1 MDSIEDNDIGSRFMM
16 DILLFTEHWDEV
28 TKEDALNKIQE
39 MTSKRDKVLNLINK
53 TLSLT
58 KEI

>member
-1 MDSIEDNDIGSRFMM
+1 MDSIEDNDIGSRSMM